1 MSWQAVT
8 PLAALQPERP
18 VAALLDGVQ
27 VVVVRLLDDRVFVV
41 GQLDPFSGAN
51 VMSRGIVG
59 SVLRDGEEVPTIHS
73 PMYKQAFDLRTGQ
86 SLGDVPAALG
96 SWETVVRDGA
106 VFVGRPVT
114 AAFATPLAEAS

>member
-8 PLAALQPERP
+8 PLGALQPERP

-41 GQLDPFSGAN
+41 GQHDPFSGAN

-59 SVLRDGEEVPTIHS
+59 SVLRDGEEIPTIQS
-73 PMYKQAFDLRTGQ
+73 PMYKQAFDLRTGL

-96 SWETVVRDGA
+96 TWEVTVAEGQVL
-106 VFVGRPVT
+106 VGGQSSPPSP
-114 AAFATPLAEAS
+114 AGLAEAS